1 MRNLTFAFIL
11 LAAPAAA
18 AADKSAYLH
27 FMTGV
32 SRERKGDYDA
42 AMGEYKAA
50 MLLDPQSVYVRRQ
63 AINLALHVGRVA
75 EAEAWA
81 EHIINADPPS
91 ADNWIL
97 YGNVRWAKNDIEGA
111 LRAFTKAVELEP
123 ENDEAVY
130 QLAGANSTRDP
141 DASIKYLERYAGL
154 RPDAAAETYF
164 QIATLHSMRGRS
176 EQAKDYMLKSA
187 AEDPYYLQ
195 PRFALANHYELNGD
209 TAAAVAQYEELADL
223 DPSNKELFNHLG
235 ALLAGPAVGDAARAE
250 KYFLKAN
257 ALDPSDPDSCF
268 WLSLIAEQRDDY
280 ASAVAYMER
289 SSGLKD
295 TPGLVMRL
303 AYYYSQARQ
312 PEKAVKLLEEA
323 HARWPKNDEIAYFLA
338 LGLDDTGKTRRA
350 LELMRRIIASSP
362 GYREAKM
369 QYAIISEREG
379 DIAAAEQQFRIILSS
394 EPDNAVVLNYL
405 GYSLADRGLKLDEAE
420 TFIRRALVLEPGN
433 GAYIDSLGW
442 VLYKKGRHA
451 EALEKLLEAAR
462 LMNADPVIREHV
474 GDAYS
479 ALGRPREAVSAWTLS
494 LQLNND
500 AKRLPAVR
508 GRLFAELGKLPPSE
522 AGPLLAGAISRF
534 LPAGSG
540 YASFC
545 RLEVSSFG
553 RSLKFDGVINYAA
566 PDEFT
571 FTITGPLLAPLW
583 KIRVR
588 GGAVEMDEPSALEGR
603 AREGFVYWAP
613 ALAAELKYFY
623 SGSFF
628 SEPGLVFEG
637 GSRSSSL
644 RSGKKKAVL
653 DETGARLGS
662 LDTGGGV
669 TLSFGGY
676 FARKGYWLPG
686 EIDIKIP
693 SARLKLTVDRLQVN
707 IPEENPLF
715 APAPAFE

>member
-1 MRNLTFAFIL
+1 MRNLTIAFML

-27 FMTGV
+27 FMAGV

-42 AMGEYKAA
+42 ALGEYKAA

-63 AINLALHVGRVA
+63 ALNLALHVGRVA

-81 EHIINADPPS
+81 EHIINADPSS

-97 YGNVRWAKNDIEGA
+97 YGNVRWAKNDIDGA
-111 LRAFTKAVELEP
+111 IKAFARAVELEP

-130 QLAGANSTRDP
+130 QLAGANSGRDP
-141 DASIKYLERYAGL
+141 DASIKYLLRYAEL

-164 QIATLHSMRGRS
+164 QIATLHGMRGRADL
-176 EQAKDYMLKSA
+176 AKEYMVKSA
-187 AEDPYYLQ
+187 AEDSYYLQ
-195 PRFALANHYELNGD
+195 PRFALANHYEVNGD

-223 DPSNKELFNHLG
+223 DPSNRELFNHLG
-235 ALLAGPAVGDAARAE
+235 ALLAGPAVGDLARAE

-257 ALDPSDPDSCF
+257 ALDQTDPDSCF
-268 WLSLIAEQRDDY
+268 WLSLIAEQREDY

-289 SSGLKD
+289 SAGLKEN
-295 TPGLVMRL
+295 PGLVMRL

-312 PEKAVKLLEEA
+312 PEKAVKLLEDS

-338 LGLDDTGKTRRA
+338 LGLDDTGKTKRA
-350 LELMRRIIASSP
+350 LELMKRIVESSP
-362 GYREAKM
+362 GYREARM
-369 QYAIISEREG
+369 QYAIVSEREG
-379 DIAAAEQQFRIILSS
+379 NIGEAEAQFRIILSS

-420 TFIRRALVLEPGN
+420 GFIRRAVELDPGN
-433 GAYIDSLGW
+433 GAYVDSLGW

-451 EALEKLLEAAR
+451 EALEKLLEASR
-462 LMNADPVIREHV
+462 LINADPVIWEHV

-479 ALGRPREAVSAWTLS
+479 ALGRAREAVHAWTVS
-494 LQLNND
+494 LQLDAD
-500 AKRLPAVR
+500 AKRVPAVR
-508 GRLFAELGKLPPSE
+508 GRLFAELGKMPPAE
-522 AGPLLAGAISRF
+522 AGPLLAGAIARF
-534 LPAGSG
+534 MPAGSG

-545 RLEVSSFG
+545 GLEVSSFG
-553 RSLKFDGVINYAA
+553 KSFKFDGVISYIA

-571 FTITGPLLAPLW
+571 FTITGPLMAPLW
-583 KIRVR
+583 RIRVR
-588 GGAVEMDEPSALEGR
+588 GGIVEMDEPAALEGK
-603 AREGFVYWAP
+603 ARDGFVYWAP
-613 ALAAELKYFY
+613 ALAAEMKYFY

-628 SEPGLVFEG
+628 NEPGLVFEG
-637 GSRSSSL
+637 GRRSASL
-644 RSGKKKAVL
+644 KSGKKKAAL

-669 TLSFGGY
+669 TLTFGAY
-676 FARKGYWLPG
+676 FPRKGYWVPG
-686 EIDIKIP
+686 EIEMKVP
-693 SARLKLTVDRLQVN
+693 SARLKLVIDRRQVN
-707 IPEENPLF
+707 IPAENPLF
-715 APAPAFE
+715 VPAPADE

>member
-1 MRNLTFAFIL
+1 MRNLTLALIL

-27 FMTGV
+27 FMAGV

-42 AMGEYKAA
+42 ALGEYKAA

-63 AINLALHVGRVA
+63 AINLALHIGRVA
-75 EAEAWA
+75 EAESWA
-81 EHIINADPPS
+81 DYIVEAAPS
-91 ADNWIL
+91 SAENWIL
-97 YGNVRWAKNDIEGA
+97 YGNVRWAKNDIDGA
-111 LRAFTKAVELEP
+111 IRAFTKAVELEP

-164 QIATLHSMRGRS
+164 QMATLHGMRGRA
-176 EQAKDYMLKSA
+176 ELAKEYMVKSA
-187 AEDPYYLQ
+187 AEDSYYLQ
-195 PRFALANHYELNGD
+195 PRFALANHYEVNGD

-223 DPSNKELFNHLG
+223 DPSNRELLNHLG
-235 ALLAGPAVGDAARAE
+235 ALLAGPAVGDIARAE

-257 ALDPSDPDSCF
+257 ALDQTDPDSCF

-280 ASAVAYMER
+280 EAAASHIER

-295 TPGLVMRL
+295 NPGLVMRL

-312 PEKAVKLLEEA
+312 PEKAVKLLEES

-338 LGLDDTGKTRRA
+338 LGLDDTGKTKRA
-350 LELMRRIIASSP
+350 LELMKRIIASSP
-362 GYREAKM
+362 GYREARM
-369 QYAIISEREG
+369 QYAIVSEREG
-379 DIAAAEQQFRIILSS
+379 DIGTAESQFRIILSS
-394 EPDNAVVLNYL
+394 EPDNALVLNYL

-420 TFIRRALVLEPGN
+420 AFIRRAVELEPGN

-442 VLYKKGRHA
+442 VLYRKGRHA
-451 EALEKLLEAAR
+451 EALEKLLEASR
-462 LMNADPVIREHV
+462 LMNADPVIWEHV

-479 ALGRPREAVSAWTLS
+479 ALGRAREAVSAWTVS
-494 LQLNND
+494 LQLNTE
-500 AKRLPAVR
+500 ARRVPAVR
-508 GRLFAELGKLPPSE
+508 GRLFAELGKMPPSE
-522 AGPLLAGAISRF
+522 AGPLLAGAIARF
-534 LPAGSG
+534 MPAGSG

-545 RLEVSSFG
+545 GLEVSAFG

-566 PDEFT
+566 PDEFS
-571 FTITGPLLAPLW
+571 FTITGPLMAPLW
-583 KIRVR
+583 KIKVR
-588 GGAVEMDEPSALEGR
+588 GGAVEMDEPAALEGK
-603 AREGFVYWAP
+603 ARDGFVYWAP
-613 ALAAELKYFY
+613 ALAAEMKYFY

-637 GSRSSSL
+637 GRRSAAL
-644 RSGKKKAVL
+644 KAGKKKAVL
-653 DETGARLGS
+653 DETGARLGT
-662 LDTGGGV
+662 LDSGEGM

-676 FARKGYWLPG
+676 FYRKGYWVPG

-693 SARLKLTVDRLQVN
+693 SARLKLTVDQRQVN
-707 IPEENPLF
+707 IPAENPLF
-715 APAPAFE
+715 APAPASE

>member
-1 MRNLTFAFIL
+1 MRNITLALML

-27 FMTGV
+27 FMAGV

-42 AMGEYKAA
+42 ALNEYKAA

-63 AINLALHVGRVA
+63 ALNLALHIGRVA

-81 EHIINADPPS
+81 DYIVGADPSS

-97 YGNVRWAKNDIEGA
+97 YGNVRWAKNDIDGA
-111 LRAFTKAVELEP
+111 TKAFSKAVELEP

-154 RPDAAAETYF
+154 RPDASAETYF
-164 QIATLHSMRGRS
+164 QIATLHSMRGRNDL
-176 EQAKDYMLKSA
+176 AKEYMLKSA
-187 AEDPYYLQ
+187 AEDSYYLQ
-195 PRFALANHYELNGD
+195 PRFALANHYEVSGD
-209 TAAAVAQYEELADL
+209 TAAAVGQYEELADL
-223 DPSNKELFNHLG
+223 DPSNRELINHLG
-235 ALLAGPAVGDAARAE
+235 ALLAGPAVGDLARAE

-257 ALDPSDPDSCF
+257 ALEPSDPDSCF

-280 ASAVAYMER
+280 ASAIAYMER
-289 SSGLKD
+289 SAGLKEN
-295 TPGLVMRL
+295 PGLVMRL

-312 PEKAVKLLEEA
+312 PDKAVRLLEES
-323 HARWPKNDEIAYFLA
+323 HSRWPKNDEIAYFLA
-338 LGLDDTGKTRRA
+338 LGLDDTGKTKRS
-350 LELMRRIIASSP
+350 LELMKKIVVSSP
-362 GYREAKM
+362 GYREARM
-369 QYAIISEREG
+369 QYAIVSEREG
-379 DIAAAEQQFRIILSS
+379 NIAAAEEQFRVILSS

-420 TFIRRALVLEPGN
+420 RFIRRAVELEPGN
-433 GAYIDSLGW
+433 GAYVDSLGW
-442 VLYKKGRHA
+442 VFYKKGLHA
-451 EALEKLLEAAR
+451 EALEKLLEASR
-462 LMNADPVIREHV
+462 LINADPVIWEHV

-479 ALGRPREAVSAWTLS
+479 ALGRAREAVSAWTVS
-494 LQLNND
+494 LQLETD
-500 AKRLPAVR
+500 AKRLAAVR
-508 GRLFAELGKLPPSE
+508 GRLFAELGKLPPAE
-522 AGPLLAGAISRF
+522 AGALLAGSMARF
-534 LPAGSG
+534 LPSDSG

-545 RLEVSSFG
+545 GLEVSAFG
-553 RSLKFDGVINYAA
+553 RSLKFDGVINYIA

-583 KIRVR
+583 KIKVR
-588 GGAVEMDEPSALEGR
+588 GGTVEMDEPAALDGKV
-603 AREGFVYWAP
+603 REGFVYWAP
-613 ALAAELKYFY
+613 ALAAEMRYFF

-628 SEPGLVFEG
+628 SEPGLAFEG
-637 GSRSSSL
+637 SRRSSAL

-653 DETGARLGS
+653 DETGVRFRS
-662 LDTGGGV
+662 LDSGEGM

-686 EIDIKIP
+686 EIEIKIP
-693 SARLKLTVDRLQVN
+693 SARLKLTVDQRQVN
-707 IPEENPLF
+707 IPAENPLF
-715 APAPAFE
+715 THAPAAE